1 MSEGATGTATIGSVA
16 QVKTALGF
24 DKRVENNLSTFV
36 DSIAARVN
44 VIANAQGKQL
54 NRLTE
59 EWAQL
64 VEAIDR
70 GVTGRELDE
79 LIIAMAAT
87 QGIEITLEQ
96 LAIGTPES
104 VAFAF
109 ERVAAELGGFLDPL
123 LPHSFPLSG
132 LLEKLADLLLNPA
145 RKPGEPCLAPTPLL
159 RDLLDLA
166 LGKVSGAIG
175 ATLNKVKQTAAD
187 LLFPAF
193 AKGEELARSVQ
204 AVLADPIT
212 AALNLVLGHRGQID
226 CEVEAG
232 LGVGE
237 SVIETQIRRLEKAL
251 AGILV

>member
-1 MSEGATGTATIGSVA
+1 MSESLSGVSVVPTISSIA
-16 QVKTALGF
+16 SAMGF
-24 DKRVENNLSTFV
+24 DKRVESNLSTFV

-44 VIANAQGKQL
+44 LIANAQGIQL

-79 LIIAMAAT
+79 LVIAMAAT
-87 QGIEITLEQ
+87 QGIEITLAQ
-96 LAIGTPES
+96 LVAGTPES

-109 ERVAAELGGFLDPL
+109 ERVAEELGGFLEPL
-123 LPHSFPLSG
+123 LPHSFPLEG
-132 LLEKLADLLLNPA
+132 LLEKLTDLLLNPP
-145 RKPGEPCLAPTPLL
+145 RVPGEPCLAPAPLL

-166 LGKVSGAIG
+166 LGKVGRTIG
-175 ATLNKVKQTAAD
+175 STLNKVKQTAAD

-193 AKGEELARSVQ
+193 AKGEELTRSVQ

-226 CEVEAG
+226 CEVAAKVD
-232 LGVGE
+232 VGE
-237 SVIETQIRRLEKAL
+237 SIIEAGFKRLVGFVEEAL
-251 AGILV
+251 A

>member
-1 MSEGATGTATIGSVA
+1 MSESLSGVSVVPTVGS
-16 QVKTALGF
+16 VKTALGF
-24 DKRVENNLSTFV
+24 DKRVESNLNMFV
-36 DSIAARVN
+36 DAIAARVN
-44 VIANAQGKQL
+44 VIANAQGIEL
-54 NRLTE
+54 NRLAE

-70 GVTGRELDE
+70 GVSGRELDE

-96 LAIGTPES
+96 LVAGTPES

-109 ERVAAELGGFLDPL
+109 ERVAEELGGFLDPL
-123 LPHSFPLSG
+123 LPHSFPLEG
-132 LLEKLADLLLNPA
+132 LLKKLTDLLLNPP
-145 RKPGEPCLAPTPLL
+145 RVPGEPCLAPTPLL

-166 LGKVSGAIG
+166 LGRVTGAIG
-175 ATLNKVKQTAAD
+175 ATLNKVKQTASD

-232 LGVGE
+232 LGVGAG
-237 SVIETQIRRLEKAL
+237 VIETQIRRLEGAL
-251 AGILV
+251 AEALA